1 MLRRP
6 AWMLAGLLCLAA
18 AAELLCR
25 LLPVSTSTETGYYLN
40 GKILSYPPNHTWRA
54 ATGWD
59 LRNANTLRSNQ
70 QGFAAERDF
79 KPGEDAV
86 ALVGDSYV
94 EASMLAAGDRPGVRL
109 ERALQGRRP
118 VYAMGS
124 PGTALLD
131 YAERIRWAHESF
143 GVRDVVVLMEPG
155 DVRQSLCGSGN
166 VHSECLDPKTLA
178 PRSQTQP
185 PPSTAKR
192 WLRRSALAQYLFS
205 QLKLSPDKLWE
216 QAKEQS
222 RPAQGHDVGKAP
234 PPVPRRAVAP
244 ADLALVETVAAEF
257 FSRVKP
263 HVPGRLVLVVDGPR
277 AAIARG
283 EDRPDEERRHFIA
296 LARRAGA
303 VVVDGNDLYR
313 AHFQRST
320 LSLNVGPYDGHL
332 NPLGVRLLTEAA
344 AQALQA
350 PRP

>member
-1 MLRRP
+1 MPRRL
-6 AWMLAGLLCLAA
+6 AWMLAGLLSIGL

-40 GKILSYPPNHTWRA
+40 GKILSYPPNHVWRA

-59 LRNANTLRSNQ
+59 LRNAHTLRSNR

-94 EASMLAAGDRPGVRL
+94 EASMLAAGDRPGIQL
-109 ERALQGRRP
+109 ERALQGQRP

-131 YAERIRWAHESF
+131 YAERIRWAHETF

-166 VHSECLDPKTLA
+166 VHSECLDPQTLA

-205 QLKLSPDKLWE
+205 QLKLSPDRLWE
-216 QAKEQS
+216 QAKLQS
-222 RPAQGHDVGKAP
+222 RPAQGHDVGAAAP
-234 PPVPRRAVAP
+234 TAPRRAPAS
-244 ADLALVETVAAEF
+244 ADLALVDRVAAEF
-257 FSRVKP
+257 FGRVKP

-283 EDRPDEERRHFIA
+283 VEGPDEERRHFIA

-313 AHFQRST
+313 AHFRQSA

-344 AQALQA
+344 AQAL
-350 PRP
+350 RP